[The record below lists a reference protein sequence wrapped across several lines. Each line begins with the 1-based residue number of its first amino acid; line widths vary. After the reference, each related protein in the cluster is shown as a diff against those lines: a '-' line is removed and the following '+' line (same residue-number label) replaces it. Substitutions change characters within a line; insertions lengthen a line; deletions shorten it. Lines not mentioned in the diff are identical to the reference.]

1 MFQVHEEETT
11 MRTFHVNQTDKT
23 YFLSPVGGAVTTTPK
38 RNADVFR
45 SGLVANVKFDPEVTT
60 TSSLRAN
67 NTLPQKCY

>member
-1 MFQVHEEETT
+1 

-38 RNADVFR
+38 RHVDVFR
-45 SGLVANVKFDPEVTT
+45 SGLVENVKFDPDLSMYSEVTT